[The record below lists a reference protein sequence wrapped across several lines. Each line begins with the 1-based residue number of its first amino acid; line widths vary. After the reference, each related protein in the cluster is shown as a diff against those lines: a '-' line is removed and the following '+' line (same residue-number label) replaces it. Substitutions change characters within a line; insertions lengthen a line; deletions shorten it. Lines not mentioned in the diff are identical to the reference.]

1 MAKRIYVE
9 NMLSSAGNPVP
20 NQFIITDDFCETFQS
35 YDTTIGIKY
44 RTTGHIVLDHGAW
57 DYSATTSKYRNM
69 WLGFDSKTVQRKI
82 DSGEIVL
89 SDLN

>member
-20 NQFIITDDFCETFQS
+20 NQFVITDDFVETFQS
-35 YDTTIGIKY
+35 YDTTIGIRY
-44 RTTGHIVLDHGAW
+44 RASGRIVLDYGAM